1 MPPILDVACTAVWIF
16 VGRCTSALGEGA
28 RPYNTCIVKVKVSLL
43 LYNFIDKGNAEL
55 LSSLLSLLVALS
67 TPTSF
72 SRYNTPRNYRFFL
85 DHARFLWGRGGWGG
99 GALHDTRPRN
109 KGAVGRVRESQ
120 GRVAVC
126 L

>member
-1 MPPILDVACTAVWIF
+1 MPSLLDVEITAVWIF

-72 SRYNTPRNYRFFL
+72 SRYNTPRNYRFF
-85 DHARFLWGRGGWGG
+85 
-99 GALHDTRPRN
+99 P
-109 KGAVGRVRESQ
+109 
-120 GRVAVC
+120 
-126 L
+126 